1 MKGIV
6 LAGGT
11 GTRLGVLT
19 KVVNKHLLPVY
30 DRPMIFYPIQT
41 LVSSGVTSIM
51 IVTDKRRAGD
61 FMNLLGSGREFGAR
75 FTYGLQDEASG
86 IADAIYI
93 AKDFA
98 NNDEVT
104 VILGDNVFLG
114 KVPLVNRVDGRGRI
128 Y

>member
-41 LVSSGVTSIM
+41 LVSSRITSIM

-61 FMNLLGSGREFGAR
+61 FMNLLGSGREF
-75 FTYGLQDEASG
+75 
-86 IADAIYI
+86 
-93 AKDFA
+93 
-98 NNDEVT
+98 
-104 VILGDNVFLG
+104 
-114 KVPLVNRVDGRGRI
+114 
-128 Y
+128 